1 MNYEEKNHCSSH
13 VVNAITFYTIFYNK
27 FIFCKLSNR
36 FLYDIYGPRKKK
48 VKWNTHN
55 FLLRKAEKL
64 LLNL

>member
-1 MNYEEKNHCSSH
+1 MNYEEEKNHCSSH

-48 VKWNTHN
+48 
-55 FLLRKAEKL
+55 KL
-64 LLNL
+64 SEIHTQLFIKKS